1 MTALSPVTKTAR
13 QARIA
18 EILGR
23 APVRSQEE
31 LAELLAACGVRVT
44 QATLSRDLDELG
56 AVRLRGRGG
65 ALVYAL
71 PDEPAGLRRGEDL
84 RRGEPGTRRG
94 EPGTRRGEPGTW
106 RGEPGR
112 RRGEPAMP
120 LGERPVSPEQHEAA
134 ADAGV
139 LGRIA
144 PELLVSA
151 EASANLVVAR
161 TPPGGAQL
169 LASALDHAG
178 WESILGT
185 VAGDDTVLVITRE
198 PGGGDKVAH
207 ALVRLAE
214 RRAAGKAGSRR

>member
-1 MTALSPVTKTAR
+1 MTALSPVTKAAR
-13 QARIA
+13 HARIA

-31 LAELLAACGVRVT
+31 LAELLAECGVRVT
-44 QATLSRDLDELG
+44 QATLSRDLDELE
-56 AVRLRGRGG
+56 AVRLRGPGG

-71 PDEPAGLRRGEDL
+71 PGEPAGLRRGEDL
-84 RRGEPGTRRG
+84 RRAESGTRRG
-94 EPGTRRGEPGTW
+94 EDL
-106 RGEPGR
+106 

-120 LGERPVSPEQHEAA
+120 LGERPVSPEQHEPAA
-134 ADAGV
+134 GAGV

-214 RRAAGKAGSRR
+214 RRSAGEAGRRR